1 MFSAPAAP
9 EPMATANNDI
19 IEIEKETWFGA
30 ISSPTIQVNKTKDI
44 TLGFI
49 KLKKD

>member
-1 MFSAPAAP
+1 
-9 EPMATANNDI
+9 MATAISESTEVVSDL
-19 IEIEKETWFGA
+19 WFGA
-30 ISSPTIQVNKTKDI
+30 INNPTMQVKRTKDI